1 MKKPG
6 ESPVFYFV
14 KLADDMYWQVAY
26 YLPRRDA
33 NNESSEKVCSLQKN
47 HCKEQGYATCLIG
60 YCRRVGCFSGVGT

>member
-33 NNESSEKVCSLQKN
+33 NNESSEKVCSLQK
-47 HCKEQGYATCLIG
+47 KPL
-60 YCRRVGCFSGVGT
+60 